1 MLSWIWRV
9 RDVLPEEVK
18 FRFKTQKVNSD
29 ETSCSWLSSIGS
41 PAFGNPPLCKPW
53 MESELG
59 LFLWNLE
66 NIRPEL
72 SSDIP
77 MLFLWHKKEKQFIF
91 FFGKKK
97 KKKDKNQ
104 SIGNKCQVLV
114 ANRSSQLSLTRQFWG
129 VTWLGFYHLASP
141 RCYLAPKT
149 AVSFCEPPHFLTT
162 PFFWKKKTRISV
174 PFVVKNAGW
183 QNSDWRLR
191 RGVAGTGGR
200 ETIPSCGTTFSYPC
214 DEGRHTC
221 QNHLLKGL

>member
-1 MLSWIWRV
+1 MKSWEHKTWAQLRYSHALSV
-9 RDVLPEEVK
+9 
-18 FRFKTQKVNSD
+18 TQKKRNNLYS
-29 ETSCSWLSSIGS
+29 
-41 PAFGNPPLCKPW
+41 
-53 MESELG
+53 
-59 LFLWNLE
+59 FLA
-66 NIRPEL
+66 
-72 SSDIP
+72 
-77 MLFLWHKKEKQFIF
+77 Q
-91 FFGKKK
+91 KK

-162 PFFWKKKTRISV
+162 PFFWKKLTRVSV

-221 QNHLLKGL
+221 QNHLLKGCNKVSFSVFLYFEWFFPFQGTAVWMQFKG